1 MSIQSMTFDES
12 FGTLPT
18 RLRRLYKR
26 VNVSPA
32 DHDQILDIFGFQY
45 ATMESIP
52 ADVWDKVY
60 DFVLSM
66 STDGSFRPGAYFFG
80 A

>member
-1 MSIQSMTFDES
+1 MSIQSMTFDEY

-18 RLRRLYKR
+18 RLHRLYKR

-32 DHDQILDIFGFQY
+32 DHDHILDIFGFQY

-52 ADVWDKVY
+52 ADVWDKMY
-60 DFVLSM
+60 DFVVSM
-66 STDGSFRPGAYFFG
+66 STDGHFDLGPYFFG
-80 A
+80 I